1 MIVLCNHAPRASCE
15 GEAHPFSM
23 VSRTL
28 RKEGT
33 PTASKLV
40 LYGNHTPR
48 AEMDTGPSE
57 INAHFINWPHV
68 ARAAPGPP
76 NSMLVCSVGPHL
88 LQKWAFISHR
98 CARGS
103 MVKRAT
109 LNLRGAGEVRYRF
122 NIETGVYVARTGS

>member
-1 MIVLCNHAPRASCE
+1 M
-15 GEAHPFSM
+15 HPVRTVKVKRTPNSSGVQCFSM

-40 LYGNHTPR
+40 LYGNHTLR

-68 ARAAPGPP
+68 ARAAPRTPKL
-76 NSMLVCSVGPHL
+76 NVGL
-88 LQKWAFISHR
+88 F
-98 CARGS
+98 
-103 MVKRAT
+103 
-109 LNLRGAGEVRYRF
+109 
-122 NIETGVYVARTGS
+122 